1 MAGRP
6 QFLATPDDMLFETRR
21 TNMSASQFSPPAGTK
36 RATTIGAE
44 RATPLGAHEMALDT
58 LAAMLRILGEFALDQ
73 EEVEAAL
80 FTQLSEQWA
89 QHVLVAAPV
98 PGTDGPPADARRDWA
113 GVREFTREYCRNS
126 SVHTR
131 TVIGDLRQVVWVFI
145 QNLNQTLA
153 QSSETDGRIL
163 EQMGRL
169 ETLAQSSS
177 TSDLKREV
185 LATVVTVA
193 RVMEERKKNDHDR
206 VEDLGARVRLLGEE
220 LESARKESEVDPLTR
235 LFNRKAF
242 DAFLSRTVE
251 LSHAFEQP
259 ACLMLVDLDRFKPIN
274 DTFGHQTG
282 DSVLSKL
289 ADVLSRI
296 FLRKNDLVARYGG
309 DELAVVLRET
319 SVRDAQTLADRLL
332 RAVRAVRIEREGTS
346 FGLTVS
352 IGIAELLP
360 ADNGTTWL
368 ARTDRALYQAKNAG
382 RDRVVTATD

>member
-1 MAGRP
+1 
-6 QFLATPDDMLFETRR
+6 
-21 TNMSASQFSPPAGTK
+21 
-36 RATTIGAE
+36 
-44 RATPLGAHEMALDT
+44 MALDT
-58 LAAMLRILGEFALDQ
+58 LAAMLRILGEYALDQ
-73 EEVEAAL
+73 EEVEAAA

-89 QHVLVAAPV
+89 QHVLVSAPV
-98 PGTDGPPADARRDWA
+98 PGSDVPVAEGRRDWA
-113 GVREFTREYCRNS
+113 GVREFMREYCRNM

-131 TVIGDLRQVVWVFI
+131 TVIGDLRQVIWVFI

-153 QSSETDGRIL
+153 QSTETDGRIRD
-163 EQMGRL
+163 QMGRL
-169 ETLAQSSS
+169 EQLAQSAS

-193 RVMEERKKNDHDR
+193 QVIEERKKNDHAR
-206 VEDLGARVRLLGEE
+206 VEEMGARVRLLGEE

-242 DAFLSRTVE
+242 DAFLARTVE

-259 ACLMLVDLDRFKPIN
+259 ACLLLVDLDKFKPIN

-282 DSVLSKL
+282 DKVLSKL

-309 DELAVVLRET
+309 DEMAVVLRET
-319 SVRDAQTLADRLL
+319 SLRDGQMLADRLL
-332 RAVRAVRIEREGTS
+332 RGVRAVRLEYEGTS

-352 IGIAELLP
+352 IGIAGL
-360 ADNGTTWL
+360 AAGDTGATWL
-368 ARTDRALYQAKNAG
+368 ARTDRALYQAKNGG
-382 RDRVVTATD
+382 RDRVVSSQE